1 MTRPPIPRSVLVYG
15 LLGLIPFL
23 APPLLTAAV
32 PAHGGFLALI
42 ALAYGAL
49 ILSFLGGARWGL
61 AVATPSPGF
70 WTITASMLPTIAA
83 LALLLSP
90 TLPRP
95 LQLLVMAGLLTLQFV
110 WDALSKGV
118 PPWYPRLRAI
128 LTLGAA
134 TGLVAMAWLVLH
146 VQDPHAATM
155 V

>member
-1 MTRPPIPRSVLVYG
+1 MNIPRSVLAYG

-61 AVATPSPGF
+61 AVANPAPGF
-70 WTITASMLPTIAA
+70 GTITVSMLPTLAG
-83 LALLLSP
+83 LALLLAP
-90 TLPRP
+90 AVPRP
-95 LQLLVMAGLLTLQFV
+95 LQLLAMAGLLTLQFV

-118 PPWYPRLRAI
+118 PPWYPRLRAV
-128 LTLGAA
+128 LTLGAV

-146 VQDPHAATM
+146 APDPHATM

>member
-1 MTRPPIPRSVLVYG
+1 MNRPLIPKSVLVYG

-23 APPLLTAAV
+23 APPALTAAV

-61 AVATPSPGF
+61 AAATPAPGLL
-70 WTITASMLPTIAA
+70 TISLSMLPTLAG
-83 LALLLSP
+83 LALLLYP
-90 TLPRP
+90 ALLRP
-95 LQLLVMAGLLTLQFV
+95 LQLLALAALLTLQFV
-110 WDALSKGV
+110 WDALSKAM
-118 PPWYPRLRAI
+118 PPWYSRLRAI
-128 LTLGAA
+128 LTLGAV

-146 VQDPHAATM
+146 APDPHATI

>member
-1 MTRPPIPRSVLVYG
+1 MNIPRSVLAYG

-61 AVATPSPGF
+61 AVANPAPGLG
-70 WTITASMLPTIAA
+70 TITVSMLPTLAG
-83 LALLLSP
+83 LALLLAP
-90 TLPRP
+90 AVPRP
-95 LQLLVMAGLLTLQFV
+95 LQLLAMAGLLTLQFV

-118 PPWYPRLRAI
+118 PPWYPRLRAV
-128 LTLGAA
+128 LTLGAV

-146 VQDPHAATM
+146 APDPHATM

>member
-1 MTRPPIPRSVLVYG
+1 MTRLPIPRSVFVYG
-15 LLGLIPFL
+15 LLGLVPFL

-32 PAHGGFLALI
+32 PAHGGFLALV

-61 AVATPSPGF
+61 AVATPAPGF
-70 WTITASMLPTIAA
+70 WTITLSMLPTVAA

-95 LQLLVMAGLLTLQFV
+95 LQLLVMAGMLTLQFV

-118 PPWYPRLRAI
+118 PGWYPRLRAI
-128 LTLGAA
+128 LTLGAV

-146 VQDPHAATM
+146 APDPHATM

>member
-1 MTRPPIPRSVLVYG
+1 MTRPPIPRSVLAYG

-23 APPLLTAAV
+23 VPPLLTAAV

-61 AVATPSPGF
+61 AVATPAPGF
-70 WTITASMLPTIAA
+70 WTITVSMLPTLAG
-83 LALLLSP
+83 LALLLAP
-90 TLPRP
+90 GVPRP

-146 VQDPHAATM
+146 APDPHATM